1 MSRWRGLNDGFNEL
15 YRKLDYRFAD
25 PALLQR
31 ALTHRSKSS
40 DNNERLEFLGDSVL
54 SVVVSA
60 QLYAQFPQLTEGELT
75 RVRASLVRQDTLA
88 GLARV
93 LDLGR
98 WLFLGGGEYK
108 SGGYDRDSIL
118 ADAFEAVLGAVFVE
132 AGFDAVRRVVLALY
146 RDLLERIDP
155 LTVVKDPKT
164 RLQEYLQKRA
174 VRTPIY
180 SVLSVTGDPH
190 QQSFTVECAIPDLH
204 LSANGEGSSRRYA
217 EQQAAERALAL
228 LTAQS

>member
-1 MSRWRGLNDGFNEL
+1 MNEGFAEL
-15 YRKLDYRFAD
+15 YRRLDYRFLD

-31 ALTHRSKSS
+31 ALTHRSKSG

-60 QLYAQFPQLTEGELT
+60 QLYTQFPDLTEGELT

-88 GLARV
+88 ALARD

-132 AGFDAVRRVVLALY
+132 GGFDTIRRVVLRLY
-146 RDLLERIDP
+146 SELLHKIDP
-155 LTVVKDPKT
+155 RTVVKDPKT

-174 VRTPIY
+174 TRTPVY
-180 SVLSVTGDPH
+180 SVLSVTGEPH
-190 QQSFTVECAIPDLH
+190 QQTFVVECAIPELEMT
-204 LSANGEGSSRRYA
+204 SKGEGASRRYA
-217 EQQAAERALAL
+217 EQQAAEKILNR
-228 LTAQS
+228 LTGQV